1 MESLLDKFM
10 TSSPLQM
17 VMTVI
22 FVFGLV
28 FLVRP
33 DVFRLLFTKQSSGTA
48 SPGHSGSITELLK
61 EIEQLKKTIQ
71 HLQDSLDR
79 ERSHLAKIENILKK
93 HESKINLREQL
104 DSLNLDHL
112 FAGSQYGLSMVGQIR
127 MSQSARFDDYAYL
140 AAQMVSIEGYASK
153 RFTLNL
159 YRVTSMNPWA
169 KTNLMNFVFRMLKSD
184 LDVGLKIILP
194 NNHLGKSLKQNID
207 KILSTTADVA
217 DVQVIIGKEEV

>member
-17 VMTVI
+17 LLSII

-33 DVFRLLFTKQSSGTA
+33 DVFRLLFSKKSSSG
-48 SPGHSGSITELLK
+48 SSNHSGSITDLLK

-79 ERSHLAKIENILKK
+79 ERSHLAKIENLLKK
-93 HESKINLREQL
+93 HETNINLREQL
-104 DSLNLDHL
+104 NSLNLDHL
-112 FAGSQYGLSMVGQIR
+112 FSGSQYGLSMTGQIR
-127 MSQSARFDDYAYL
+127 MSQSARFDEYIYL
-140 AAQMVSIEGYASK
+140 AAQLVSIENYASR

-159 YRVTSMNPWA
+159 YRVTSLNSWA
-169 KTNLMNFVFRMLKSD
+169 RTNLMNVIFRMIKSD

-207 KILSTTADVA
+207 KIISTTNDTADV
-217 DVQVIIGKEEV
+217 QIILGQEEV